1 MTFGVIGIIISLFL
15 LMYLAYRGVSI
26 LLLAPILA
34 CFAVL
39 MGGIG
44 GAGESHIMAT
54 YTETFMTSLG
64 GYVRNYFPIFMLGAV
79 FGKVM
84 DDTGS
89 AKSIATYICHK
100 MGKEKAVFAIA
111 TACAILTYGGVSLF
125 VVAFAVY
132 PVAAE
137 LFREACI
144 PKRFIPAT
152 ISIGAFTFTMTAL
165 PGSPQI
171 QNAIPMAYFG
181 TDVYAA
187 PILGLVASAIMYFG
201 GVAWVQKRV
210 KGAMEK
216 GEGYGDHPNEKFAKF
231 DLEKLPSI
239 SVAMLPIFVVLIMS
253 FILSKFVF
261 PSMDLT
267 YLEQYKTTPG
277 KVVGNWSLIIS
288 LSSSII
294 IGLAFNAKRLNSCL
308 HTLTN
313 GVSGSFLAIMNTA
326 SEVGYGNVISGLAA
340 FAIVKGAILGLSSNP
355 VISEAI
361 SVTTLAAITGS
372 ASGGLSIALGALGKF
387 YVEQSAA
394 MGISPEVMH
403 RVASVACGALD
414 TMPHNGAVITLLAAT
429 GLTHRD
435 SYGDIAMCTAI
446 IPVIATI
453 AIIILAQFGIV

>member
-1 MTFGVIGIIISLFL
+1 MSLGVIGIIISLFL

-39 MGGIG
+39 MGGG
-44 GAGESHIMAT
+44 DAHLMAT

-64 GYVRNYFPIFMLGAV
+64 GYVRSYFPIFMLGAV

-100 MGKEKAVFAIA
+100 LGKEKAIIAIA

-125 VVAFAVY
+125 VVSFAVY

-137 LFREACI
+137 LFREANI
-144 PKRFIPAT
+144 PKRFVPAT
-152 ISIGAFTFTMTAL
+152 IAIGAFTFTMTAL
-165 PGSPQI
+165 PGTPQI
-171 QNAIPMAYFG
+171 QNAIPMQFFG

-187 PILGLVASAIMYFG
+187 PILGIVASLIMYFG
-201 GVAWVQKRV
+201 GIFWVQGRAAK
-210 KGAMEK
+210 AMAK
-216 GEGYGDHPNEKFAKF
+216 GEGYGHHPNEKITTF
-231 DLEKLPSI
+231 DLEKLPNI
-239 SVAMLPIFVVLIMS
+239 GIALFPIFTVLIVS
-253 FILSKFVF
+253 FVLSKFVY
-261 PSMDLT
+261 PSMDLS
-267 YLEQYKTTPG
+267 YLEAYKTSAG

-288 LSSSII
+288 LTVSILT
-294 IGLAFNAKRLNSCL
+294 GLALNAKRLDNML
-308 HTLTN
+308 KTLTD

-372 ASGGLSIALGALGKF
+372 ASGGLSIALGALGET
-387 YVEQSAA
+387 YAQTAA
-394 MGISPEVMH
+394 SMGISLQVMH
-403 RVASVACGALD
+403 RVASIACGALD
-414 TMPHNGAVITLLAAT
+414 TMPHNGAVITLLAVT
-429 GLTHRD
+429 GLTHRE

-453 AIIILAQFGIV
+453 AVIILANFGIV